1 MNKTDACDIATKFQI
16 PLAANFHELGSAVVC
31 RILEAAVYWGYRKP
45 KNANGSRAR
54 YFYAYLSRAAAGP
67 KWGTEYVIQGNYGF
81 GYEDECF
88 EETRK
93 EARERLHEYRE
104 NGPGSYRLISRR
116 IKLRD

>member
-1 MNKTDACDIATKFQI
+1 MNKTAACNIATKFKI
-16 PLAANFHELGSAVVC
+16 PLDRDFHALDSDVVC

-54 YFYAYLSRAAAGP
+54 YFYAYLSRVSAGP

-81 GYEDECF
+81 GYKDECF

-93 EARERLHEYRE
+93 EARERLREYRE
-104 NGPGSYRLISRR
+104 NGPGDYRLITRR

>member
-1 MNKTDACDIATKFQI
+1 MNKTTAYNIASKFKI
-16 PLAANFHELGSAVVC
+16 PLCSDFHALSADVVC
-31 RILEAAVYWGYRKP
+31 RILKAAVYWGYR
-45 KNANGSRAR
+45 NNGSENGSRAR

-93 EARERLHEYRE
+93 EARARLHEYCE
-104 NGPGSYRLISRR
+104 NGPGSYRLVSRR
-116 IKLRD
+116 VKLRD